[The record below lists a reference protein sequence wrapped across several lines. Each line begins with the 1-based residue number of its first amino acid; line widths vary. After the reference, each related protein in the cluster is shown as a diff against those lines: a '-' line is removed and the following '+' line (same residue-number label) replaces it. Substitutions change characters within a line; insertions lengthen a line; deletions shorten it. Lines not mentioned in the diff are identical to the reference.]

1 MNKKYLFS
9 LYALL
14 LAAIAS
20 LGLVFLFRDQ
30 IALLN
35 PKGLIAEKQSHL
47 MLISTLLMLI
57 VVIPVFLLTLYI
69 SIKYRAGNK
78 KASYTP
84 EWDHSYLAE
93 SVWWG
98 FPCVIIAILSFIAWK
113 SSHELD
119 PYKPLE
125 SDKKPLTIQVVALQ
139 WKWLFLYPEQKIAS
153 LNFIQFPKDT
163 PINFEITSD
172 APMNSFWIPEL
183 GGQIYAMPGMK
194 TKLHLIADTVGEF
207 RGSSAN
213 LSGEGFSSMVF
224 IAKASTEEDFESWLK
239 NIDSS
244 QTLDVSEYNELAKP
258 SVITPKSFYKLNND
272 NLFNWIVMKPMREDP
287 LHE

>member
-9 LYALL
+9 LYAFI
-14 LAAIAS
+14 LAVAAS

-57 VVIPVFLLTLYI
+57 VVIPVFLLTIFI

-78 KASYTP
+78 KAAYTP
-84 EWDHSYLAE
+84 DWDHSYLAE

-139 WKWLFLYPEQKIAS
+139 WKWLFLYPEQKIAT

-163 PINFEITSD
+163 PINFEITAD

-213 LSGEGFSSMVF
+213 LSGVGFSSMVF
-224 IAKASTEEDFESWLK
+224 TAKASTEEDFESWLK
-239 NIDSS
+239 NIEAGS
-244 QTLDVSEYNELAKP
+244 TLDVSEYNELAKP
-258 SVITPKSFYKLNND
+258 SVNMPKSFYKLNND
-272 NLFNWIVMKPMREDP
+272 DLFNWIVMKPMKEEA

>member
-14 LAAIAS
+14 LAATAS

-57 VVIPVFLLTLYI
+57 VVIPVFLLTIYI

-139 WKWLFLYPEQKIAS
+139 WKWLFLYPEQKIAT

-163 PINFEITSD
+163 PINFEITAD

-224 IAKASTEEDFESWLK
+224 VAKASTEEDFESWLK
-239 NIDSS
+239 NIDVS
-244 QTLDVSEYNELAKP
+244 QTLDVSEYNELVKP
-258 SVITPKSFYKLNND
+258 SVNTPTSFYKLNSD
-272 NLFNWIVMKPMREDP
+272 NLFNWIVMKPMSEDP

>member
-14 LAAIAS
+14 FTATAS

-125 SDKKPLTIQVVALQ
+125 SNKKPLTIQVVALQ
-139 WKWLFLYPEQKIAS
+139 WKWLFLYPEQKIAA

-224 IAKASTEEDFESWLK
+224 VAKASTEEDFESWLK
-239 NIDSS
+239 NIDAS
-244 QTLDVSEYNELAKP
+244 QILDVSEYNELAKP
-258 SVITPKSFYKLNND
+258 SVNTPKSFYKLNND
-272 NLFNWIVMKPMREDP
+272 TLFNWIVMKPMREEP